1 MQSAEKHFSEPVPE
15 RNKEATETEKPIIE
29 SILLKSPLEEKP
41 YLVLNTPY
49 SRLPQHKVFR
59 SQEGK
64 LYLEKEDRSESKK
77 AEATQEF
84 IVSNS
89 LRAIVKQLNSQEI
102 VVPEIKISPE
112 RPGKYYCSFFEN
124 LHSLLEQ
131 AGTISLR
138 GLFKKRLLKKDFLPL
153 VLTHLV
159 TGDLDRNTSNY
170 GLLVEEN
177 KPDKIIVFDFGE
189 IVTQKNMDY
198 LFNIIPAGLTEK
210 DFEKPVEMVKELFS
224 EEYIN
229 GLLAK
234 SEASKN
240 EIIAK
245 KRQISK
251 KLENIDKLIKDLIEQ
266 KKEEVDNYAEFCRE
280 NKKNISS
287 SDKRDK
293 KIQDSLIDDHDFK
306 NIPPDKWKK
315 IEAMINSLRQLR
327 EEESRMNQ
335 KAEKIECYKDY
346 QDLLKTDNKHSD
358 QHSALFEKYLAEISQ
373 FNVSLKDRLFSY
385 YKSI

>member
-1 MQSAEKHFSEPVPE
+1 M
-15 RNKEATETEKPIIE
+15 
-29 SILLKSPLEEKP
+29 L
-41 YLVLNTPY
+41 
-49 SRLPQHKVFR
+49 
-59 SQEGK
+59 
-64 LYLEKEDRSESKK
+64 
-77 AEATQEF
+77 
-84 IVSNS
+84 
-89 LRAIVKQLNSQEI
+89 
-102 VVPEIKISPE
+102 
-112 RPGKYYCSFFEN
+112 FFEN